1 MTDYNTFLA
10 KAIINSMMMSERL
23 RRQSGQIRTLKAR
36 NDELNILVGYLKEKV
51 LEYDPSMKE
60 RFESLNI

>member
-1 MTDYNTFLA
+1 MTDYNSFLA
-10 KAIINSMMMSERL
+10 KALIDSMMMSERL

-60 RFESLNI
+60 RFESLHI